1 MADALQLLL
10 PPGRIIM
17 GDVYKGSDKDS
28 KGVPRTV
35 KTGPNKGQ
43 PITQFFIG
51 VAIPKNPGE
60 QAWWQTAWGQQIM
73 AVGAAGFPNFYQNRA
88 FAWKIEDGDST
99 EVNKAGRRICDA
111 EGAPGHWVL
120 KFSSQFAPPVY
131 QQPTPGVFERVEA
144 PGLIKTGWWV
154 QVNASVKSNGSS
166 ESPGVYLNQQMVLF
180 VKQDKEISSGP
191 DAATAF
197 AGAAVASLP
206 GVAALPFAGAPQAG
220 MMPGPTMN
228 TPAMSPVPAAMG
240 MPGPA
245 LPAAA
250 APTMVQPHPGFLA
263 GPGAMPGPA
272 MQPAAM
278 GAPAMPMAPGLPPGP
293 AAAPPVPAG
302 PQMTPAGIQSGFT
315 LDQYRQKGWTDDQL
329 RAGGIIY

>member
-28 KGVPRTV
+28 KGQPRLV
-35 KTGPNKGQ
+35 KSGANKGQ
-43 PITQFFIG
+43 QITQYFIG
-51 VAIPKNPGE
+51 VAIPKAGE

-73 AVGAAGFPNFYQNRA
+73 AVGQQGFPNFFQNPA

-99 EVNKAGRRICDA
+99 IPNKSNRRMCDN

-131 QQPTPGVFERVEA
+131 QQPSPGVFERVDA

-166 ESPGVYLNQQMVLF
+166 ESPGIYLNQQMVLF

-206 GVAALPFAGAPQAG
+206 GVAAMPFAGAAPQAG
-220 MMPGPTMN
+220 MPHPGMAAMPG
-228 TPAMSPVPAAMG
+228 TPAAAMP
-240 MPGPA
+240 MQPA
-245 LPAAA
+245 MAAAA

-263 GPGAMPGPA
+263 GPGAMSGGPVLPGA
-272 MQPAAM
+272 PAA
-278 GAPAMPMAPGLPPGP
+278 GPAMPMAPGLPPSP

>member
-1 MADALQLLL
+1 MADALNLLL

-17 GDVYKGSDKDS
+17 GDAYKGSDKDS

-35 KTGPNKGQ
+35 KSGPNKGQ
-43 PITQFFIG
+43 QITQFFMG

-73 AVGAAGFPNFYQNRA
+73 AVGQQGFPNFFNNPA

-99 EVNKAGRRICDA
+99 IPNKSNRRMCDN

-131 QQPTPGVFERVEA
+131 QQPSPGVFERVDA

-166 ESPGVYLNQQMVLF
+166 ESPGIYLNQQMVLF

-206 GVAALPFAGAPQAG
+206 GVAALPFAGAAPQAG
-220 MMPGPTMN
+220 MPHPGMAAMPG
-228 TPAMSPVPAAMG
+228 TPAAAMP
-240 MPGPA
+240 MQPA
-245 LPAAA
+245 MAAAA

-263 GPGAMPGPA
+263 GPGAMSGGPVLPGA
-272 MQPAAM
+272 PAA
-278 GAPAMPMAPGLPPGP
+278 GPAMPMAPGLPPSP

>member
-17 GDVYKGSDKDS
+17 GDVSKGSDKDS

-60 QAWWQTAWGQQIM
+60 QAWWQTAWGQQIL

-88 FAWKIEDGDST
+88 FAWKIEDGDSP

-120 KFSSQFAPPVY
+120 KFTSQFAPPVY

-154 QVNASVKSNGSS
+154 QVSASVKSNGSS
-166 ESPGVYLNQQMVLF
+166 ESPGIYLNQQMVLF

-206 GVAALPFAGAPQAG
+206 GVAAMPFAGAAPQAG
-220 MMPGPTMN
+220 MPGP
-228 TPAMSPVPAAMG
+228 V
-240 MPGPA
+240 

-250 APTMVQPHPGFLA
+250 APQPTMVQPHPGFLA
-263 GPGAMPGPA
+263 GPGAMPGGPVLPGA
-272 MQPAAM
+272 PAA
-278 GAPAMPMAPGLPPGP
+278 GPAMPMAPGLPPGP

>member
-17 GDVYKGSDKDS
+17 GDVCKGSDKDS

-88 FAWKIEDGDST
+88 FAWKIEDGDSP

-154 QVNASVKSNGSS
+154 QVSASVKSNGSS
-166 ESPGVYLNQQMVLF
+166 ESPGIYLNQQMVLF

-206 GVAALPFAGAPQAG
+206 GVAAMPFAGAAPQA
-220 MMPGPTMN
+220 
-228 TPAMSPVPAAMG
+228 G

-250 APTMVQPHPGFLA
+250 APQPTMVQPHPGFLA
-263 GPGAMPGPA
+263 GPGAMPGGPVLPGA
-272 MQPAAM
+272 PAA
-278 GAPAMPMAPGLPPGP
+278 GPAMPMAPGLPPGP

>member
-28 KGVPRTV
+28 KGQPRLV
-35 KTGPNKGQ
+35 KSGANKGQ
-43 PITQFFIG
+43 QITQFFLG

-73 AVGAAGFPNFYQNRA
+73 AVGQQGFPNFFNNPA

-99 EVNKAGRRICDA
+99 IPNKSNRRMCDN

-131 QQPTPGVFERVEA
+131 QQPSPGVFERVDA

-166 ESPGVYLNQQMVLF
+166 ESPGIYLNQQMVLF

-206 GVAALPFAGAPQAG
+206 GVAAMPFAGAAPQAA
-220 MMPGPTMN
+220 MPGP
-228 TPAMSPVPAAMG
+228 AMQPAMG

-250 APTMVQPHPGFLA
+250 APQPTMVAPHPGFLA
-263 GPGAMPGPA
+263 GPGAMPGGPVLPGA
-272 MQPAAM
+272 PAA
-278 GAPAMPMAPGLPPGP
+278 GPAMPMAPGLPPGP

-302 PQMTPAGIQSGFT
+302 PQMTPDGIQSGFT

>member
-1 MADALQLLL
+1 MADVLNILL
-10 PPGRIIM
+10 PPGRIIQ

-28 KGVPRTV
+28 KGVPRLV

-43 PITQFFIG
+43 PSTQFFIG
-51 VAIPKNPGE
+51 VAIPKAGE

-73 AVGAAGFPNFYQNRA
+73 AVGQQGFPNFYNNPA

-99 EVNKAGRRICDA
+99 VPNKSNKRPCDL
-111 EGAPGHWVL
+111 EGAKGHWIL

-131 QQPTPGVFERVEA
+131 QQPQPGVFERVDA

-154 QVNASVKSNGSS
+154 QVNASVKSNGST
-166 ESPGVYLNQQMVLF
+166 ESPGIYLNQQMVLF
-180 VKQDKEISSGP
+180 VKQDAEITSGP

-206 GVAALPFAGAPQAG
+206 GVAAMPFAGAAPQAAMPTPGVHPG
-220 MMPGPTMN
+220 MAPMQ
-228 TPAMSPVPAAMG
+228 PAA
-240 MPGPA
+240 PQ
-245 LPAAA
+245 
-250 APTMVQPHPGFLA
+250 PTMVAPHPGFLA

-272 MQPAAM
+272 MPGATAA
-278 GAPAMPMAPGLPPGP
+278 APAMPMAPGLPPGP

-302 PQMTPAGIQSGFT
+302 PQMTQAGINSGFSYA
-315 LDQYRQKGWTDDQL
+315 QYREKGWTDDQL
-329 RAGGIIY
+329 RQNGIIV

>member
-1 MADALQLLL
+1 MADALNLLL

-28 KGVPRTV
+28 KGQPRLV
-35 KTGPNKGQ
+35 KSGANKGQ
-43 PITQFFIG
+43 QITQFFLG
-51 VAIPKNPGE
+51 VAIPKQPGE

-73 AVGAAGFPNFYQNRA
+73 TVGQQGFPNFFNNPA

-99 EVNKAGRRICDA
+99 IPNKSNRRMCDN

-131 QQPTPGVFERVEA
+131 QQPSPGVFERVDA

-166 ESPGVYLNQQMVLF
+166 ESPGIYLNQQMVLF

-206 GVAALPFAGAPQAG
+206 GVAAMPFAGAAPQAG
-220 MMPGPTMN
+220 MPHPGMAAMPGT
-228 TPAMSPVPAAMG
+228 
-240 MPGPA
+240 
-245 LPAAA
+245 PAAA
-250 APTMVQPHPGFLA
+250 MPMQPAMAAAPQPTVVQPHPGFLA

-272 MQPAAM
+272 MQPPAM

>member
-35 KTGPNKGQ
+35 KSGPNKGQ
-43 PITQFFIG
+43 PITQFFMG

-73 AVGAAGFPNFYQNRA
+73 AVGQQGFPNFFNNPA
-88 FAWKIEDGDST
+88 FAWKIEDGDSQIP
-99 EVNKAGRRICDA
+99 NKSNRRMCDN

-131 QQPTPGVFERVEA
+131 QQPSPGVFERVEA

-166 ESPGVYLNQQMVLF
+166 ESPGIYLNQQMVLF
-180 VKQDKEISSGP
+180 VKQDKELSSGP

-206 GVAALPFAGAPQAG
+206 GVATLPFAGAPQPG
-220 MMPGPTMN
+220 MMPGP
-228 TPAMSPVPAAMG
+228 AMQQPAMG
-240 MPGPA
+240 MPG
-245 LPAAA
+245 PAAA

-263 GPGAMPGPA
+263 GPGAA
-272 MQPAAM
+272 MQPPAM
-278 GAPAMPMAPGLPPGP
+278 GAPAMPMAPGMPPGP

-302 PQMTPAGIQSGFT
+302 PQMTAQGIASGFSYA
-315 LDQYRQKGWTDDQL
+315 QYREKGWTDDQL
-329 RAGGIIY
+329 RANDVIV

>member
-28 KGVPRTV
+28 KGQPRLV
-35 KTGPNKGQ
+35 KSGANKGQ
-43 PITQFFIG
+43 QITQFFLG

-73 AVGAAGFPNFYQNRA
+73 AVGQQGFPNFFNNPA

-99 EVNKAGRRICDA
+99 IPNKSNRRMCDN

-131 QQPTPGVFERVEA
+131 QQPSPGVFERVDA

-166 ESPGVYLNQQMVLF
+166 ESPGIYLNQQMVLF

-206 GVAALPFAGAPQAG
+206 GVAAMPFAGAAPQAA
-220 MMPGPTMN
+220 MPGP
-228 TPAMSPVPAAMG
+228 AMQPAMG

-245 LPAAA
+245 LPTAA
-250 APTMVQPHPGFLA
+250 APQPTMVAPHPGFLA
-263 GPGAMPGPA
+263 GPGAMPGGPVLPGA
-272 MQPAAM
+272 PAA
-278 GAPAMPMAPGLPPGP
+278 GPAMPMAPGLPPGP

-302 PQMTPAGIQSGFT
+302 PQMTPDGIQSGFT